1 MIFNPASGRGRG
13 ARRMEAYRD
22 LLLRHFPAA
31 EFAASEAPGH
41 EYHLA
46 DQAMEEGHT
55 LLVAVGGD
63 GTWSHVADRIVASG
77 RDDVA
82 LGVLPSGT
90 GNDFAR
96 NLEVSYRNPADA
108 VARLVRGVPVS
119 VDVGRVNT
127 PSRPAEASKR
137 SSDSSRVRHFINVV
151 GVGFDVAVVDAA
163 ASARFL
169 RGELLYKVTALQQL
183 FRFRGL
189 ELSVRDD
196 RGFRRTAPHLMLT
209 VTNGA
214 YFGGGF
220 PIAPQA
226 RIDDGVLHGCMIGDG
241 APLRRM
247 ALFSRAGKG
256 RHVGEPEVEVRTARR
271 FTLAAAGP
279 FRFEAD
285 GDLYETTVPEL
296 DLEVLPG
303 ALRVIRG

>member
-1 MIFNPASGRGRG
+1 
-13 ARRMEAYRD
+13 MEAYRH
-22 LLLRHFPAA
+22 LLLRHFPGA
-31 EFAASEAPGH
+31 EFAASESPGH
-41 EYHLA
+41 EYRLA
-46 DQAMEEGHT
+46 DQAIDAGHT

-63 GTWSHVADRIVASG
+63 GTWSHVADRVVAS
-77 RDDVA
+77 RREDVC

-90 GNDFAR
+90 GNDFGR
-96 NLEVSYRNPADA
+96 SLDLSYGNPADA
-108 VARLVRGVPVS
+108 VARLARGVAVS
-119 VDVGRVNT
+119 VDVGRINT
-127 PSRPAEASKR
+127 PSRPAESHKR
-137 SSDSSRVRHFINVV
+137 SSDTVRVRHFINVV

-169 RGELLYKVTALQQL
+169 KGELLYKVTALQQL

-189 ELSVRDD
+189 ELSIQDD
-196 RGFRRTAPHLMLT
+196 QSFRRTAPHLMLT

-226 RIDDGVLHGCMIGDG
+226 RIDDGVLHACMIGDA

-247 ALFSRAGKG
+247 ALFNRAEKG
-256 RHVGEPEVEVRTARR
+256 RHVQEPEVSVRTARR
-271 FTLAAAGP
+271 FTLTAADP

-285 GDLYETTVPEL
+285 GDIYETSVPEL
-296 DLEVLPG
+296 EIEVLPG